1 MKSKI
6 NIFLFV
12 LIISWSFR
20 VNAQEEQFNSSTETD
35 NLIKKEFVSVQN
47 SDQNNAKTSNSY
59 LLNNNMIQIS
69 QVGVSNYADVNVK
82 SNSAKMTINQDGSNN
97 YLQVYKNAKEINQS
111 IEQTGKNNFISDFS
125 LYSGGSIDMALSQ
138 EGNNLK
144 IYNNGTNSISKDL
157 KISQTGNS
165 ASIYI
170 FNH

>member
-12 LIISWSFR
+12 LIVSWSFQ
-20 VNAQEEQFNSSTETD
+20 VNAQDEPSYSSTEI
-35 NLIKKEFVSVQN
+35 NNFISKEAISVQTN
-47 SDQNNAKTSNSY
+47 GSDHTKTSNSF

-69 QVGVSNYADVNVK
+69 QIGNANYADVNVK

>member
-6 NIFLFV
+6 NIFLFLCV
-12 LIISWSFR
+12 ILWSFQA
-20 VNAQEEQFNSSTETD
+20 NAQEEQSYSSTEI
-35 NLIKKEFVSVQN
+35 NNFINKEAISVQTN
-47 SDQNNAKTSNSY
+47 GSDNTKTSNSF
-59 LLNNNMIQIS
+59 LLNKNIIQIS
-69 QVGVSNYADVNVK
+69 QIGDTNYANVNVR
-82 SNSAKMTINQDGSNN
+82 SSSAKMTINQDGSNN

-111 IEQTGKNNFISDFS
+111 IAQTGKNNFISDFS
-125 LYSGGSIDMALSQ
+125 LYSGGSIDMALNQ

>member
-6 NIFLFV
+6 NTFLFV
-12 LIISWSFR
+12 CIISCSFQ
-20 VNAQEEQFNSSTETD
+20 VNAQEEQSYSSTEINNFINKEAISVHTNGSD
-35 NLIKKEFVSVQN
+35 NTKN
-47 SDQNNAKTSNSY
+47 SNGF
-59 LLNNNMIQIS
+59 LLNKNIIQIS
-69 QVGVSNYADVNVK
+69 QIGDTNYADVNVR
-82 SNSAKMTINQDGSNN
+82 SSSAKMTVNQDGSNN

-111 IEQTGKNNFISDFS
+111 IVQIGKNNFISDFS

-144 IYNNGTNSISKDL
+144 IFNNGTNSISKDL